1 MPALAKG
8 ENISSTKL
16 FSYVHPVETRDD
28 SALTWTIA
36 FALVKTSYGFVKTK
50 GRSVVDCC
58 LKRVLCVLKELAIQ
72 FSF

>member
-8 ENISSTKL
+8 ENMSSTKL
-16 FSYVHPVETRDD
+16 FSYVHPVETSVDI
-28 SALTWTIA
+28 ALTWTIA
-36 FALVKTSYGFVKTK
+36 FALVKTSYGLVKAK
-50 GRSVVDCC
+50 GRSVEDYC